1 MDKDCYDDM
10 ITRCPLL
17 GGEVPFRYCRK
28 VDGGSPCRRA
38 PVCWSE
44 HFDIA
49 EYIRRFCAAHEI
61 DRFLSGPG
69 PGRLGQIMENLERV
83 KRMEAEKNIQ
93 NTRDELIEEIRT
105 QAPEGKITCAKAW
118 SLADRFH
125 YSKRDM
131 GRLLDELKIKL
142 TDCQLGCF

>member
-1 MDKDCYDDM
+1 
-10 ITRCPLL
+10 
-17 GGEVPFRYCRK
+17 
-28 VDGGSPCRRA
+28 
-38 PVCWSE
+38 
-44 HFDIA
+44 
-49 EYIRRFCAAHEI
+49 
-61 DRFLSGPG
+61 
-69 PGRLGQIMENLERV
+69 MENLERV
-83 KRMEAEKNIQ
+83 KRMEAEK

-131 GRLLDELKIKL
+131 GKLLDELKIKL